1 MICSRRMVG
10 SGSILNRRNDAV
22 DRWEGLL
29 NFRQLGDRIYTSGQ
43 PTEAQLPLLAAG
55 GIQTVL
61 NLALPTSPGALP
73 DEAAS
78 VNRLGMEYVAIPV
91 PFESPTREHWE
102 AFRQAL
108 AARAGRTV
116 WVHCALNYRV
126 SAFLAAY
133 RVRELGWS
141 PADAW
146 RDLRTVWEPDPIW
159 TAFLTSL
166 GVSDASPAEARP

>member
-1 MICSRRMVG
+1 MTCSRPTVG

-22 DRWEGLL
+22 DRWAGLL
-29 NFRQLGDRIYTSGQ
+29 NFRQLEDRIFTSGQ
-43 PTEAQLPLLAAG
+43 PTEEQLPLLAAG

-78 VNRLGMEYVAIPV
+78 VTGLGMEYVAIPV
-91 PFESPTREHWE
+91 PFDAPTLAHWE
-102 AFRQAL
+102 AVRTAL
-108 AARAGRTV
+108 ATRADRTV

-133 RVRELGWS
+133 RVRELGWT
-141 PADAW
+141 PVDAW
-146 RDLRTVWEPDPIW
+146 RELRMVWEPDPVW
-159 TAFLTSL
+159 TAFLISL
-166 GVSDASPAEARP
+166 GVPEVSPPEA

>member
-1 MICSRRMVG
+1 MICSRPTVG

-22 DRWEGLL
+22 DRWDGLL
-29 NFRQLGDRIYTSGQ
+29 NFRQLGDRIFTSGQ

-73 DEAAS
+73 DEAGS
-78 VNRLGMEYVAIPV
+78 VTRLGMEYVAIPV
-91 PFESPTREHWE
+91 PFDAPTKAHWE
-102 AFRQAL
+102 AVRTAL
-108 AARAGRTV
+108 ATRSEQNI

-126 SAFLAAY
+126 SAFLAVY

-141 PADAW
+141 PAEAW
-146 RDLRTVWEPDPIW
+146 RDLRTVWEPDPVW
-159 TAFLTSL
+159 TAFLTDL
-166 GVSDASPAEARP
+166 GVPSPLHENSP

>member
-1 MICSRRMVG
+1 MICSRPRGG
-10 SGSILNRRNDAV
+10 SGNILNRRNDAV
-22 DRWEGLL
+22 DRWDGLL
-29 NFRQLGDRIYTSGQ
+29 NFRQLEDRIFTSGQ

-78 VNRLGMEYVAIPV
+78 VTQLGMEYLAIPV
-91 PFESPTREHWE
+91 PFDAPTVAHWE
-102 AFRQAL
+102 AVRTAL
-108 AARAGRTV
+108 VTRMERKV

-126 SAFLAAY
+126 SAFLAVY
-133 RVRELGWS
+133 RVRELGWG

-146 RDLRTVWEPDPIW
+146 RDLRTVWEPDPVW
-159 TAFLTSL
+159 TALLTDL
-166 GVSDASPAEARP
+166 GVPSPLRENSP

>member
-1 MICSRRMVG
+1 MICSRPRGG
-10 SGSILNRRNDAV
+10 SGNILNRRNDAV
-22 DRWEGLL
+22 DRWDGLL
-29 NFRQLGDRIYTSGQ
+29 NFRQLEDRIFTSGQ

-78 VNRLGMEYVAIPV
+78 VTQLGMEYLAIPV
-91 PFESPTREHWE
+91 PFDSPTVAHWE
-102 AFRQAL
+102 SVRTALVTRMERQ
-108 AARAGRTV
+108 V

-126 SAFLAAY
+126 SAFLAVY

-146 RDLRTVWEPDPIW
+146 RDLRTVWEPDPVW
-159 TAFLTSL
+159 TALLTDL
-166 GVSDASPAEARP
+166 GVPSPLRENSP

>member
-1 MICSRRMVG
+1 M
-10 SGSILNRRNDAV
+10 
-22 DRWEGLL
+22 DRWDGLL
-29 NFRQLGDRIYTSGQ
+29 NFRQLEDRIFTSGQ

-78 VNRLGMEYVAIPV
+78 VTQLGMEYLAIPV
-91 PFESPTREHWE
+91 PFDAPTVAHWE
-102 AFRQAL
+102 AVRTAL
-108 AARAGRTV
+108 VTRMERKV

-126 SAFLAAY
+126 SAFLAVY
-133 RVRELGWS
+133 RVRELGWG

-146 RDLRTVWEPDPIW
+146 RDLRTVWEPDPVW
-159 TAFLTSL
+159 TALLTDL
-166 GVSDASPAEARP
+166 GVPSPLRENSP